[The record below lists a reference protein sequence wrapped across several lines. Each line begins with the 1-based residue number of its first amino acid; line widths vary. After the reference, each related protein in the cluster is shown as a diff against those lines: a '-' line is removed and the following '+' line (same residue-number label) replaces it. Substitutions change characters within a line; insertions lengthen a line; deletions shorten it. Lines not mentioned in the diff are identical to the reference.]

1 MTIQVETDSSRIL
14 KVYIRTKSETI
25 QAADMDTI
33 GHPIC
38 TNTRSPV
45 DKLGKGG
52 VILTQDQQI
61 LLDAVT
67 RAAEKLGFAVDVI
80 DISGYGLFKKLRL
93 KEVVPRI
100 EFNGHIL
107 EGLPDSQ
114 EIIQFVGKISSS
126 IKSQL

>member
-1 MTIQVETDSSRIL
+1 MTIQVETEPSRIL

-25 QAADMDTI
+25 QAADMETI
-33 GHPIC
+33 GHPMC

-67 RAAEKLGFAVDVI
+67 RAGEKLELKVEIINISEYGF
-80 DISGYGLFKKLRL
+80 FKRLRL

-100 EFNGHIL
+100 EFRGQIL
-107 EGLPDSQ
+107 EGVPDSQ
-114 EIIQFVGKISSS
+114 EIIQFVRSLSEFQS
-126 IKSQL
+126 

>member
-14 KVYIRTKSETI
+14 KVYIRTQSETI

-33 GHPIC
+33 GHPLC

-52 VILTQDQQI
+52 IILTHDQQI
-61 LLDAVT
+61 LIDAAI
-67 RAAEKLGFAVDVI
+67 RAANNLGFEVKVI
-80 DISGYGLFKKLRL
+80 DISGYGLFKRLRL

-100 EFNGHIL
+100 EFCGHVL

-114 EIIQFVGKISSS
+114 EIIQFVMKISSRS
-126 IKSQL
+126 ESQL

>member
-1 MTIQVETDSSRIL
+1 MTIQVEIDPSKIL

-25 QAADMDTI
+25 QAADMETI
-33 GHPIC
+33 GHPMC

-52 VILTQDQQI
+52 VMLTQDQQI

-67 RAAEKLGFAVDVI
+67 RASEKLDLKVEVI
-80 DISGYGLFKKLRL
+80 DISEYSLFKRLRL
-93 KEVVPRI
+93 KEIVPRI
-100 EFNGHIL
+100 EYCGQTL

-114 EIIQFVGKISSS
+114 AVIQFVRSLSEFQS
-126 IKSQL
+126 